1 MAHNKLTVIHICN
14 ENPASIT
21 IVIYSIEGRQ
31 EGGPGQN
38 AAPNLART
46 KCSPKPGPARFA
58 HPLRG
63 AEVLVAV
70 RGPSPGEEGGKK

>member
-1 MAHNKLTVIHICN
+1 MAHNKLMVIQICN

-38 AAPNLART
+38 PAPNLA
-46 KCSPKPGPARFA
+46 PPGLPTPYVA
-58 HPLRG
+58 LR
-63 AEVLVAV
+63 
-70 RGPSPGEEGGKK
+70 SW